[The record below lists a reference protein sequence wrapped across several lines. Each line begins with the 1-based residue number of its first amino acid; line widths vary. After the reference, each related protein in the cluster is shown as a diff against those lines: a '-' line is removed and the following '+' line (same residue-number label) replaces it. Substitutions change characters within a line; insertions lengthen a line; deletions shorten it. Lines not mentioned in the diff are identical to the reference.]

1 MDRRAFITTLTGG
14 LLAAPLAAGAQQ
26 PGATARVGF
35 LNSGF
40 ASLAAPSGIFGPL
53 YQALREGL
61 RELGYME
68 GQNLLIE
75 SRFGEQNPSRLVKL
89 AAELIAW
96 KPDVI
101 IAPGADSL
109 KAVRD
114 LSANT
119 AVVTVDYEV
128 DPVAAGYISSFAR
141 PGANITGVFLDQP
154 ELAGKWLQLLKDVI
168 PKLVRTAAL
177 KDFAVAADQ
186 LKALEVA
193 ATSLAI
199 TLQTVLVRGLDDFAN
214 AFTAASNGRAQG
226 LVILSSPMI
235 SRQGSRLAGLAGA
248 RRLPTISFFAEH
260 ARTGCLMA
268 YGPSQVE
275 IWRRLG
281 SQAARILKGAHPAD
295 LPSERPAKFELV
307 INLKTAKALGLT
319 IPPSLL
325 QRADEVIE

>member
-1 MDRRAFITTLTGG
+1 MTRGVFLSAVTGG
-14 LLAAPLAAGAQQ
+14 LLAAPLAAEAQQ

-40 ASLAAPSGIFGPL
+40 GSLAAPSGIFGPL

-61 RELGYME
+61 RELGYIE

-75 SRFGEQNPSRLVKL
+75 SRFGEQNPNRLVKL

-141 PGANITGVFLDQP
+141 PGANITGAFLDQP
-154 ELAGKWLQLLKDVI
+154 ELAGKW
-168 PKLVRTAAL
+168 
-177 KDFAVAADQ
+177 
-186 LKALEVA
+186 
-193 ATSLAI
+193 
-199 TLQTVLVRGLDDFAN
+199 
-214 AFTAASNGRAQG
+214 
-226 LVILSSPMI
+226 
-235 SRQGSRLAGLAGA
+235 RQ
-248 RRLPTISFFAEH
+248 
-260 ARTGCLMA
+260 
-268 YGPSQVE
+268 
-275 IWRRLG
+275 
-281 SQAARILKGAHPAD
+281 
-295 LPSERPAKFELV
+295 
-307 INLKTAKALGLT
+307 
-319 IPPSLL
+319 
-325 QRADEVIE
+325 